1 MTLASLLDRLCER
14 QSLTQAE
21 ARAAMDEIMD
31 GRVPPAQI
39 AGFLVALRGKGET
52 AEEIAG
58 MAASMRAH
66 AARVASSRPNLV
78 DTCGT
83 GGDGKGTFNI
93 STLAAIVA
101 VGAGASVAKHGNRAL
116 SGKFGSADLLEALGV
131 KIDLP
136 ADKVGRCIDEVG
148 IGFMFAP
155 LMHSAMKH
163 AMGPRKE
170 LGVRTVFNILGPL
183 TNPAGARRQLIG
195 VFSPHLVELL
205 ARVLDLLGSESVMV
219 VHGDDH
225 TDEITLTTST
235 DAAACR
241 EGKTTRF
248 RIDPEALGL
257 ARCRPAAAV
266 AGGAA
271 ESLAIA
277 RAVLHHQPG
286 PQTDVVLLNAAAALA
301 VAGVAADLAEGL
313 LRARESLA
321 AGRALAALNLW
332 IEVSNRL

>member
-1 MTLASLLDRLCER
+1 ME
-14 QSLTQAE
+14 
-21 ARAAMDEIMD
+21 
-31 GRVPPAQI
+31 GRVPPTQI
-39 AGFLVALRGKGET
+39 AGFLVALRCKGET

-66 AARVASSRPNLV
+66 AAPVRSSRPNLI

-83 GGDGKGTFNI
+83 GGDGSGTFNI

-101 VGAGASVAKHGNRAL
+101 VGAGAAVAKHGNRAA

-136 ADKVGRCIDEVG
+136 ADKVGPCIDEVG

-155 LMHSAMKH
+155 LMHSAMKN

-183 TNPAGARRQLIG
+183 TNPAGARRQLLG
-195 VFSPHLVELL
+195 VCAPHLVQLL
-205 ARVLDLLGSESVMV
+205 TDVLQLLESEKVMV

-225 TDEITLTTST
+225 TDEITLATTTMASLS
-235 DAAACR
+235 DGKAASR
-241 EGKTTRF
+241 MK
-248 RIDPEALGL
+248 IDPTELGL
-257 ARCRPAAAV
+257 PRCRPEQLV
-266 AGGAA
+266 SSGR
-271 ESLAIA
+271 EQSLAIA
-277 RAVLHHQPG
+277 RRVLDNQPG
-286 PQTDVVLLNAAAALA
+286 PQTDVVALNAAAALV
-301 VAGVAADLAEGL
+301 VADVASDLSDGL
-313 LRARESLA
+313 ARARQSLA
-321 AGRALAALNLW
+321 SGNARAALQKW